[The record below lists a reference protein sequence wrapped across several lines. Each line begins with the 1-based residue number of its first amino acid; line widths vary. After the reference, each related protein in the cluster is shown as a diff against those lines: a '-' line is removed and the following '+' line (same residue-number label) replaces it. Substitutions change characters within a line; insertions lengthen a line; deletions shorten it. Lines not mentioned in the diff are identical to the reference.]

1 MSTLLQLVAL
11 TVRIGAIFLFVWSL
25 SAAATYLPMSMLE
38 NNTYKGVYRYFWWVV
53 IAIPFVIAFIM
64 WKLPFT
70 IARIVL
76 PSSKEGTPLKDL
88 PIDQI
93 QVSALTVIGVAIMAI
108 EIPDLIAWA
117 TYYLKAD
124 SAALTNT
131 VNLAE
136 NLSATV
142 ATIVAFAIGL
152 WLSVGGK
159 GIIAIIKRL
168 RLAGQSRN
176 EP

>member
-11 TVRIGAIFLFVWSL
+11 TVRIGAIFLFVWGL

-38 NNTYKGVYRYFWWVV
+38 NNTYKGVYRYFWWAV
-53 IAIPFVIAFIM
+53 IATPFVIALIM
-64 WKLPFT
+64 WILPFT
-70 IARIVL
+70 IARVVL
-76 PSSKEGTPLKDL
+76 PSAKEGTPLKEL

-93 QVSALTVIGVAIMAI
+93 QISALTVIGVAIMAI

-117 TYYLKAD
+117 AYYLKAD

-136 NLSATV
+136 NLGGII
-142 ATIVAFAIGL
+142 ATIVAIATGL
-152 WLSVGGK
+152 WLAVGGK
-159 GIIAIIKRL
+159 GIIAILNRL
-168 RLAGQSRN
+168 RMAGQSR
-176 EP
+176 